1 MELELLLP
9 FVAVYFGAVITL
21 YFRPRVPFGM
31 KLILA
36 FSGSFLLSIIVIDM
50 LPHIFKDKAFNPGI
64 WIMMGIVFQIF
75 LEFFSK
81 GAEHGHTHQ
90 STNNKFP
97 WILIASLSI
106 HAFVEGM
113 PLSNQPE
120 LLIGIIVHK
129 IPIGMVI
136 TLLLWE
142 VKTPIT
148 QKLVALSVFAL
159 MTPLGNFVWNTALN
173 FESITIIID
182 AIVVGIL
189 LHISTTILFESS
201 EGHVFNV
208 QKFVAILAG
217 IFFAAIL

>member
-9 FVAVYFGAVITL
+9 FVAVYFGAVIAL

-208 QKFVAILAG
+208 QKFVAILVG

>member
-9 FVAVYFGAVITL
+9 FVAVYFGAVIAL
-21 YFRPRVPFGM
+21 YFRPRAPFGM

>member
-1 MELELLLP
+1 M
-9 FVAVYFGAVITL
+9 F
-21 YFRPRVPFGM
+21 
-31 KLILA
+31 
-36 FSGSFLLSIIVIDM
+36 
-50 LPHIFKDKAFNPGI
+50 
-64 WIMMGIVFQIF
+64 FQIF

-217 IFFAAIL
+217 IFFAAIFVKYFFSKYYISTAIYIFFNNHLKQYTMEENRLLSIFKS

>member
-9 FVAVYFGAVITL
+9 FVAVYFGAAVAL

-31 KLILA
+31 KLMLS

-50 LPHIFKDKAFNPGI
+50 LPHIFKDNSFNPGI
-64 WIMMGIVFQIF
+64 WIMIGIIFQIF

-81 GAEHGHTHQ
+81 GAEHGHTHH
-90 STNNKFP
+90 SSNNKLP
-97 WILIASLSI
+97 WILISSLSF

-129 IPIGMVI
+129 ILIGMVI
-136 TLLLWE
+136 TLMLWE
-142 VKTPIT
+142 VKAPKT
-148 QKLVALSVFAL
+148 QKLGALSVFAL
-159 MTPLGNFVWNTALN
+159 MTPLGTFVWNTALN
-173 FESITIIID
+173 FESITTIID
-182 AIVVGIL
+182 AIVVGVL

-201 EGHVFNV
+201 EGHIFNM

>member
-9 FVAVYFGAVITL
+9 FVAVYFGAVIAL

>member
-9 FVAVYFGAVITL
+9 FVAVYFGAVIAL

-90 STNNKFP
+90 SINNKFP

>member
-1 MELELLLP
+1 MSLELLLP
-9 FVAVYFGAVITL
+9 FVAVYFGAALAL
-21 YFRPRVPFGM
+21 YFRSKVPFGM
-31 KLILA
+31 KLVLA
-36 FSGSFLLSIIVIDM
+36 FSGSFLLSIVMIDM
-50 LPHIFKDKAFNPGI
+50 LPHVFADNTFNPGI
-64 WIMMGIVFQIF
+64 WIMLGIVFQIL

-81 GAEHGHTHQ
+81 GVEHGHTHKNV
-90 STNNKFP
+90 NNKLP

-129 IPIGMVI
+129 VTIGMVI
-136 TLLLWE
+136 MLLLWE
-142 VKTPIT
+142 AKTPRI
-148 QKLVALSVFAL
+148 QKFGALSIFAL
-159 MTPLGNFVWNTALN
+159 MTPLGNFVRNTTLYY
-173 FESITIIID
+173 ESITIIID

-201 EGHVFNV
+201 EGHVFNI
-208 QKFVAILAG
+208 QKFIAILVG

>member
-9 FVAVYFGAVITL
+9 FIAVYFGTAVAL
-21 YFRPRVPFGM
+21 YFRPRVHFGM

-36 FSGSFLLSIIVIDM
+36 FSGSFLLSILVLDM
-50 LPHIFKDKAFNPGI
+50 LPNIFEDNTFDPGI
-64 WIMMGIVFQIF
+64 WILTGIVFQII

-81 GAEHGHTHQ
+81 GVEHGHTHH
-90 STNNKFP
+90 STKNKLP
-97 WILIASLSI
+97 LILVVSLSI

-120 LLIGIIVHK
+120 LLVGIIVHK

-142 VKTPIT
+142 TKTPKA
-148 QKLVALSVFAL
+148 QKLGALFIFAL
-159 MTPLGNFVWNTALN
+159 MTPLGNIVRNTALN

-182 AIVVGIL
+182 AIVVGVL
-189 LHISTTILFESS
+189 LHVSTTILFESS
-201 EGHVFNV
+201 KGHIFNL